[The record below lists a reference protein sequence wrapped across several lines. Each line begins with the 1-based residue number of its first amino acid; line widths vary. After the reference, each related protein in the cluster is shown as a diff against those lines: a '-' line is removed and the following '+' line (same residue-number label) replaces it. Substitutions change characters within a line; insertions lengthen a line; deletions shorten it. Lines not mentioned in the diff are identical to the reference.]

1 MFALLLASV
10 LWAEAAAPGDG
21 KIDFNFQIRPL
32 LSDRCYRCHGPDAG
46 ARKAKMRLDTLEGSR
61 KELDDGWQ
69 VIKPGDIS
77 KSELIRRIYATNED
91 DVMPLPSSNLTLSPA
106 EKDLLKRWI
115 AEGAEYKAHW
125 AFLPVDKV
133 TPPAPA
139 DSKWARNPIDS
150 FVLSRLEKEN
160 LPPAPEAPRETL
172 LRRLSLDLTGLPPS
186 LAELDSFLA
195 DQSPGAYERAVEKFL
210 SSPAYGERMALDWL
224 DLARFADTYG
234 YQSDVDRDMSPWRDW
249 VIQAF
254 NDNLPYD
261 QFLTWQLAGD
271 LLPDATREQKLATAF
286 NRLHRQ
292 TNEGGSIDEEF
303 RAEYCADRIN
313 TVGTAMLGLTVGCA
327 RCHDHKFD
335 PITQRDY
342 YSLFAFFNNLDESG
356 MYSHFTRATPSPALL
371 LWPEKKSAE
380 AAALKNK
387 IAAAEKQMA
396 ALRASAKNDFE
407 SWLKAGGKISAPKP
421 IAHFAFD
428 TVVTNN
434 GTNYLTPDSVNRTNF
449 AKLVDEPLL
458 VGTPVSDPA
467 SSEST
472 HQHAGSETGVPTN
485 SALQFSGDNQ
495 VICPSVPN
503 FKRTDDFSFSLRLKP
518 AERQDRA
525 VILHQSRAWADAGSR
540 GFELVLDHGKPFF
553 GLIHFWP
560 GNAIAVRA
568 KNELPTN
575 EWSQVTVTYDGSSRA
590 AGIQIFLNGERME
603 TEVVRDHLYKDIVHR
618 SEWGDMEVGKVH
630 LQLAARF
637 RDSGFKNGLI
647 DDLRVFEVALTAAE
661 VGLVAAGILPAVEPG
676 FQPGGKN
683 VVTTERTVKSS
694 GLVNSGASPGGKM
707 PPSTAGET
715 PAATF
720 DYFLARIHAPTQAAL
735 AELKKLREQENNLIN
750 DVPEIM
756 VMEEMPVPRETH
768 LLKRGAYDAPG
779 EIVERD
785 TPAAV
790 LPFPKDQPRDRLGLA
805 HWMTDRKNPLTVRVV
820 VNRIWRIHFGRGLV
834 ATEQDFG
841 SQGKLPTHPELLD
854 WLAGWFMD
862 NGWDVKALHK
872 LIVTSATYRQSSQ
885 AAHELVERDPDNTL
899 LARGP
904 KHRLPAELIRD
915 GALAASGLLVTNI
928 GGPSVKPYQPAGL
941 WEQSGTGKTYTQDH
955 GDKLYRRSLYTFWR
969 RTSPPP
975 SMLTFDAV
983 TREVCTAKRETTAT
997 PLQALVLLNDP
1008 QFIEAARVLG
1018 EKLLKEFPNDLDAR
1032 IRSSFRSLTGRSP
1045 DEKETAVLRQLFAEQ
1060 KDFYAKDADAAQKIL
1075 ATGESKWDETLPQAD
1090 FAATTMLV
1098 NAVMNFD
1105 EFVMER

>member
-1 MFALLLASV
+1 M
-10 LWAEAAAPGDG
+10 
-21 KIDFNFQIRPL
+21 
-32 LSDRCYRCHGPDAG
+32 
-46 ARKAKMRLDTLEGSR
+46 
-61 KELDDGWQ
+61 
-69 VIKPGDIS
+69 
-77 KSELIRRIYATNED
+77 
-91 DVMPLPSSNLTLSPA
+91 
-106 EKDLLKRWI
+106 
-115 AEGAEYKAHW
+115 
-125 AFLPVDKV
+125 
-133 TPPAPA
+133 
-139 DSKWARNPIDS
+139 
-150 FVLSRLEKEN
+150 
-160 LPPAPEAPRETL
+160 

-186 LAELDSFLA
+186 LAELDAFLA
-195 DQSPGAYERAVEKFL
+195 DKSPTAYERAVEKYL
-210 SSPAYGERMALDWL
+210 GSPAYGERMALDWL

-234 YQSDVDRDMSPWRDW
+234 YQQDEDRDMSPWRDW
-249 VIQAF
+249 VIQSF
-254 NDNLPYD
+254 NNNLSYD
-261 QFLTWQLAGD
+261 KFLTWQLAGD

-335 PITQRDY
+335 PIKQRDY

-356 MYSHFTRATPSPALL
+356 MYSHFTKATPSPALL
-371 LWPEKKSAE
+371 LWPEKKSAGDI
-380 AAALKNK
+380 ALKNK
-387 IAAAEKQMA
+387 IVAAEKQMQT
-396 ALRASAKNDFE
+396 LRAAAKNDFAA
-407 SWLKAGGKISAPKP
+407 WLKSGGKIPTP
-421 IAHFAFD
+421 PPLAHFAFD

-434 GTNYLTPDSVNRTNF
+434 GTNYLTPDSVNPANF

-458 VGTPVSDPA
+458 VAAGILPAVEPGFQPGGTNVVISQRTVKPGGLADSSASPGGKMPPA
-467 SSEST
+467 T
-472 HQHAGSETGVPTN
+472 AGETPATTN

-495 VICPSVPN
+495 VICSSVPN
-503 FKRTDDFSFSLRLKP
+503 FKRTDEFSCSLRLKP
-518 AERQDRA
+518 TERQDRA
-525 VILHQSRAWADAGSR
+525 VILHQSRAWADSGSR
-540 GFELVLDHGKPFF
+540 GFELVLDHGRPFF

-560 GNAIAVRA
+560 GNAVAVRA

-647 DDLRVFEVALTAAE
+647 DDLQVFEVALTAAE

-756 VMEEMPVPRETH
+756 VMEEMTPPRETH

-885 AAHELVERDPDNTL
+885 AGRELVERDPDNTL

-997 PLQALVLLNDP
+997 PLQSLVLLNDP

-1045 DEKETAVLRQLFAEQ
+1045 DEKETAVLGQLFAEQ

-1075 ATGESKWDETLPQAD
+1075 ATGESKWDDTLPQAD